1 VLQRVELSGF
11 QRGDQVI
18 LSWKM
23 PARNAP
29 KASLLHIQRA
39 DIYRLAEPVTA
50 KLELSEQ
57 EFSDRAILIAALQIR
72 DEDFGLKEIIHR
84 DNIEFTGQSVRLR
97 YAVRLVN
104 ASGQRAAFSNAFVI
118 EPAAKVAAEP
128 QQLWAEAGQD
138 AITLRWTAPEK
149 NIDGSPASIIGYNV
163 YRSSSMN
170 ETARLL
176 NPTPINATIF
186 ADENFDFDKDYLYF
200 VRAVSAGLTAGLIE
214 SRESEILRF
223 RAIDTFP
230 PSPPGALTIAASPGV
245 ISIFFAANPELDVV
259 GYHVYRTTDPMMP
272 KKDWERLTDKLLSGN
287 VFRDERVESGKTYY
301 YYLTAADKSGNVSQP
316 SEVVSDLAL

>member
-1 VLQRVELSGF
+1 MLQRVELSGF

-29 KASLLHIQRA
+29 KNSLLHIQRA

-57 EFSDRAILIAALQIR
+57 EFSDRATLIAALQMQ
-72 DEDFGLKEIIHR
+72 DQDFGLKEIIHR

-104 ASGQRAAFSNAFVI
+104 ALGQRAAFSNAFVI

-128 QQLWAEAGQD
+128 LLLKAEAGQD
-138 AITLRWTAPEK
+138 AITLSWTAPDK
-149 NIDGSPASIIGYNV
+149 NIDGSPTSIIGYNV
-163 YRSSSMN
+163 YRSTSMK
-170 ETARLL
+170 EAARLL
-176 NPTPINATIF
+176 NASPINATTF
-186 ADENFDFDKDYLYF
+186 ADDNFDFDKDYLYF
-200 VRAVSAGLTAGLIE
+200 VRAVSAGLATDLIE
-214 SRESEILRF
+214 SRESEILPF
-223 RAIDTFP
+223 RAKDTFP

-259 GYHVYRTTDPMMP
+259 GYHVYRTTDPMTP
-272 KKDWERLTDKLLSGN
+272 KKDWEKLTDKLITGN
-287 VFRDERVESGKTYY
+287 VFRDERIETGKTYY
-301 YYLTAADKSGNVSQP
+301 YYLTATDKFGNVSGP